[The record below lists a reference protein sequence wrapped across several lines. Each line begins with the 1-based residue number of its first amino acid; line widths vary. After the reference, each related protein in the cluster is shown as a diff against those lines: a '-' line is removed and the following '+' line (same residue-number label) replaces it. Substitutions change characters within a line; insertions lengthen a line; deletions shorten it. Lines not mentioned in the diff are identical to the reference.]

1 MIKSRRSLLCHA
13 CCCVLC
19 CTLFAAL
26 LSADPVSGEIAA
38 AAAAPAAEAEE
49 EPAAAADEAS
59 AEDAAEESAAVLPG
73 TVDEYTGWEYTPVS
87 KYDETRSC
95 VRLTLNG
102 KRGAFGLY
110 AVSPR
115 GKRIPLLSRYDGFS
129 RSYFTLRVG
138 RKDYKLKY
146 SGGVNCQARKTVS
159 GGQLAYTI
167 PKKAYFVADFSFP
180 ETNTTEV
187 SNDVLRVTLYT
198 VNLGKTPQVFSVKGI
213 FDTILGETSG
223 KHFFTDTKEVI
234 KTQMQFPDMAE
245 DKWVCSADNKAAIEF
260 LMLGGD
266 ITKPQYVTLSTMDAL
281 EASWVPAALQSKSF
295 ISSRSYND
303 SGVAINWN
311 PLYLDPQQMGVITFY
326 ISIAEGVVPI
336 YAGRKPAN
344 KEFLDAMESGN
355 YTYHSSSD
363 PAVRDAESAAGEG
376 GEPSVTPVAAP
387 VDTVVHEAVSH
398 ELSPAAQAVTE
409 EQLDPEY
416 IQNLIDYIESIQSG
430 EDIDEEELRSLNEEL
445 DAIFEKLRSMGN

>member
-1 MIKSRRSLLCHA
+1 MIKSRGTSFFRA
-13 CCCVLC
+13 CCCALS

-26 LSADPVSGEIAA
+26 LSADPVSADTMDDDGTLLAA
-38 AAAAPAAEAEE
+38 MEE
-49 EPAAAADEAS
+49 GGDEAS
-59 AEDAAEESAAVLPG
+59 AAAGASPAPAA
-73 TVDEYTGWEYTPVS
+73 VDEYTGWSYAPVS

-102 KRGAFGLY
+102 RRGAFGLY
-110 AVSPR
+110 AVSPN

-138 RKDYKLKY
+138 RKEYKLKY
-146 SGGVNCQARKTVS
+146 AGGVKSEARSTAS

-187 SNDVLRVTLYT
+187 SDDVLRVTLYT
-198 VNLGKTPQVFSVKGI
+198 VNLGTTPQVFSVKGI
-213 FDTILGETSG
+213 FDTVLGETSG
-223 KHFFTDTKEVI
+223 KHFFTGDKEDI
-234 KTQMQFPDMAE
+234 KTQLQFPDMST
-245 DKWVCSADNKAAIEF
+245 DKWVCSSNDKAAIEF
-260 LMLGGD
+260 LLQGGD
-266 ITKPQYVTLSTMDAL
+266 ITRPQYVTLSTMDSL
-281 EASWVPAALQSKSF
+281 EASWVPSALESKSF
-295 ISSRSYND
+295 SSSRSYND
-303 SGVAINWN
+303 SGVAVNWA
-311 PLYLDPQQMGVITFY
+311 PLYLQPQEMGTITFY

-344 KEFLDAMESGN
+344 QEFLDAMASGG
-355 YTYHSSSD
+355 YSYSTVSAPPAQEQAPEQEVQDAADHS
-363 PAVRDAESAAGEG
+363 AEATAGTAAG
-376 GEPSVTPVAAP
+376 TAAAAEE
-387 VDTVVHEAVSH
+387 VRH